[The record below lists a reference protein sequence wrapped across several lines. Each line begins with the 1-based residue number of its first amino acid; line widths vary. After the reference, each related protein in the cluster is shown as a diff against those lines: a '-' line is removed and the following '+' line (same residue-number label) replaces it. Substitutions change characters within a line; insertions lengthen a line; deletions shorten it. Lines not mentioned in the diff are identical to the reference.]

1 MIDVALVDVGHGNLR
16 SVERALLRAGNELD
30 GGADV
35 RVTTTHDAETIARAD
50 KVVVPGQGA
59 FRDCAA
65 ALGDGRGIG
74 EAIRASIARGA
85 PYLGICLGMQV
96 LFESSEESTGGAG
109 LGVFEGTVKRLPDR
123 DPSGERLKIPHVGWN
138 TVDPGARARTAT
150 PTRSVLPNGRT
161 WFYFVHSYAVVPR
174 DASVVAATCEY
185 GEPFVAAVAKDN
197 VLAVQFHPEKSQ
209 AAGLALLARFLAR

>member
-1 MIDVALVDVGHGNLR
+1 VIDVALVDVGHGNLR
-16 SVERALLRAGNELD
+16 SVERALVRASEGIE
-30 GGADV
+30 V
-35 RVTTTHDAETIARAD
+35 RVTIARDAETIARAD

-96 LFESSEESTGGAG
+96 LFESSEESMGASG
-109 LGVFEGTVKRLPDR
+109 LGVFEGTVTRLPDR
-123 DPSGERLKIPHVGWN
+123 DASGERLKIPHVGWN
-138 TVDPGARARTAT
+138 TIDARA
-150 PTRSVLPNGRT
+150 SGVLPRGPT

-174 DASVVAATCEY
+174 DASLVAATCEY